1 LGSEVEVGVVIEDN
15 DDGAADVDVDVDVD
29 GVEYEGDSNGIR
41 ARWDGE
47 RRDSFIEV
55 VDNG

>member
-1 LGSEVEVGVVIEDN
+1 LGSEVEVGAVIED
-15 DDGAADVDVDVDVD
+15 DDGAAADVDVDVD
-29 GVEYEGDSNGIR
+29 GVESEGDSNGRR

-55 VDNG
+55 VDNC